1 MICTICKSNNTD
13 LLVDCGQYPYF
24 TVPVKKSDKKKIL
37 AKYSKDKLYGELK
50 YSACKDCGHVYI
62 NQIPD
67 QDIIDDLYS
76 NYYSY
81 PSPLKGEF
89 EPARD
94 NHFINIFKKVFNP
107 ICRKRNLENVL
118 EVGCFDGYILYN
130 LKKKNICLI
139 FI

>member
-1 MICTICKSNNTD
+1 MICPICKSNNTD
-13 LLVDCGQYPYF
+13 LLLDYGQYPYF

-89 EPARD
+89 DPARD
-94 NHFINIFKKVFNP
+94 NHFINIFKKVF
-107 ICRKRNLENVL
+107 
-118 EVGCFDGYILYN
+118 
-130 LKKKNICLI
+130 
-139 FI
+139 